1 MSKKIVAIG
10 GGENGRI
17 LDDNQFLPYETR
29 SIDAEIVSLTNKKTP
44 NYLFIVHSQDDLEI
58 QESYFQTMKKIY
70 GDIFKCNCRDLKSNE
85 LTDSKI
91 VEEKIAWAD
100 IIYEGG
106 GDTNSMIS
114 LWRETQFD
122 KTLIKAWEDGKVIS
136 GISAG
141 AAFGCNFK
149 SGQAGR
155 AIRYNKQY
163 CNDPRYCSLRSL
175 LKTGDLFGV
184 DFCYHQLPD
193 VLDPFDRVAFADNPM
208 DFYVGATDVESG
220 KIIFHNCKDGGRND
234 IEWMRASSSMPV
246 VSKPV
251 RIGKYTLLDGGIV
264 DPVPYRFMEQKGYD
278 RNIIILTQP
287 KGYRKKPASSLMPKI
302 LQNTRQSLMQWKF
315 VIFGITDR

>member
-1 MSKKIVAIG
+1 MKTGLIMEG
-10 GGENGRI
+10 GALRGMFTCGVT
-17 LDDNQFLPYETR
+17 DVFL
-29 SIDAEIVSLTNKKTP
+29 
-44 NYLFIVHSQDDLEI
+44 
-58 QESYFQTMKKIY
+58 
-70 GDIFKCNCRDLKSNE
+70 
-85 LTDSKI
+85 
-91 VEEKIAWAD
+91 EEKI
-100 IIYEGG
+100 
-106 GDTNSMIS
+106 T
-114 LWRETQFD
+114 FD
-122 KTLIKAWEDGKVIS
+122 GAA

-234 IEWMRASSSMPV
+234 IEWIRASSSMPV

-287 KGYRKKPASSLMPKI
+287 KGYRKKPTSSLMPKI
-302 LQNTRQSLMQWKF
+302 LQKYPAVAHAMEVRHIRYNRQMREIEERELSKNTIVIRPPQALGISRTEKDPKELERVYQIGRTTAYEHLESIRELLSL
-315 VIFGITDR
+315 

>member
-29 SIDAEIVSLTNKKTP
+29 GIDAEIVSLTNKNNP
-44 NYLFIVHSQDDLEI
+44 NYLFIVHSQDSLEI

-70 GDIFKCNCRDLKSNE
+70 GYIFKCNCRDLKSNE

-106 GDTNSMIS
+106 GDTSSMIS

-141 AAFGCNFK
+141 AVCWFNSCN
-149 SGQAGR
+149 S
-155 AIRYNKQY
+155 
-163 CNDPRYCSLRSL
+163 DSLFEDGKFEVVDCL
-175 LKTGDLFGV
+175 NWFDLFITPHCNELGR
-184 DFCYHQLPD
+184 Y
-193 VLDPFDRVAFADNPM
+193 
-208 DFYVGATDVESG
+208 EST
-220 KIIFHNCKDGGRND
+220 KEQIRENEKIAIMLSNKAAIVIIDDKFRIIFSDDDIGEKPFAIKAYWDKDIYKEKRLDNVND
-234 IEWMRASSSMPV
+234 YLPIEYLFD
-246 VSKPV
+246 K
-251 RIGKYTLLDGGIV
+251 
-264 DPVPYRFMEQKGYD
+264 
-278 RNIIILTQP
+278 NI
-287 KGYRKKPASSLMPKI
+287 
-302 LQNTRQSLMQWKF
+302 
-315 VIFGITDR
+315 D